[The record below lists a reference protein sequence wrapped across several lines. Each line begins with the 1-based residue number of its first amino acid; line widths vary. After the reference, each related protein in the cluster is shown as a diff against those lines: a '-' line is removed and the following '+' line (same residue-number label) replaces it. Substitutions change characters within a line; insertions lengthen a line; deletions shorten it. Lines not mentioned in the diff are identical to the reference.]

1 MAIIGPVRALPAIVV
16 EHFRAPRNEGPLP
29 TAHLRGEVEGR
40 RVGSRVALALRLDPQ
55 GRVEQAA
62 FQVSGD
68 PSCRAGLSLLTCFLS
83 GRHVDELAAL
93 REEDVAAAYGLVEE
107 QLPLLLPPLEALRDA
122 LHAWRG
128 EPSPYRALGRQV
140 CHCLQVN
147 EGRIVR
153 AIRARRLTTV
163 PEVQFWTRACTG
175 CRSCRLEVEALLERT
190 GSSEDPASR

>member
-1 MAIIGPVRALPAIVV
+1 MRTLPAIVV
-16 EHFRAPRNEGPLP
+16 EHYRAPRNEGPLP
-29 TAHLRGEVEGR
+29 EAHLRGEVEGR
-40 RVGSRVALALRLDPQ
+40 RVGSRLAIALRLDAA

-62 FQVSGD
+62 FTVAGD
-68 PSCRAGLSLLTCFLS
+68 PSCKAGLSLLTCFLI
-83 GRHVDELAAL
+83 GRPVDELPAL

-122 LHAWRG
+122 LHHWRG
-128 EPSPYRALGRQV
+128 EPSPYRALGRPI

-147 EGRIVR
+147 EGRIRR

-175 CRSCRLEVEALLERT
+175 CRSCRLEVEALLGDAE
-190 GSSEDPASR
+190 